1 MKTKTRQG
9 EAWTNFQLLP
19 EEYRLA
25 AEANARAAMLSATE
39 GIGADAFA
47 PEPAPEN
54 AAVADAAAE
63 RYRTA
68 KNDAPAGYE
77 PFPEYPDAARMMRR

>member
-25 AEANARAAMLSATE
+25 AEANARAAMLLATE
-39 GIGADAFA
+39 GSGAGA

-54 AAVADAAAE
+54 AAAAADDDAATE
-63 RYRTA
+63 RDRTA
-68 KNDAPAGYE
+68 FAAYE
-77 PFPEYPDAARMMRR
+77 PFPEYPDAVRMMRR

>member
-1 MKTKTRQG
+1 M
-9 EAWTNFQLLP
+9 P

-68 KNDAPAGYE
+68 FDAKNAGYE